1 MLREILLKL
10 VTAKKQ
16 MNLLSNLVSKTLAV
30 KLNHKGDWKMKN
42 ENITD
47 KKAGKGNGNSVID
60 NHEYPKDSATN
71 YVSGDSTRSS
81 SSHNFSEDNK

>member
-1 MLREILLKL
+1 
-10 VTAKKQ
+10 
-16 MNLLSNLVSKTLAV
+16 
-30 KLNHKGDWKMKN
+30 MKN